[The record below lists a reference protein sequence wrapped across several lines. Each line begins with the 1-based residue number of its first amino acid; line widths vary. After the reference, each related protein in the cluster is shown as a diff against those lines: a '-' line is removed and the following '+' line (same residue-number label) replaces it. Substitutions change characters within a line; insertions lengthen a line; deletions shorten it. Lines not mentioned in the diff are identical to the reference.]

1 MAEKRLIRVA
11 LGCDHRGRNLK
22 RMAIGHI
29 TEKGGY
35 CQDFGTNESAAVDYP
50 DVARAVAEA
59 VSKGDFRFGILVCG
73 TGIGMGMAANKV
85 RGIRAAVC
93 HDLFTAMRAR
103 QHNDA
108 NILCLGEDVVGP
120 GLAREIVETFLIT
133 DFEGGRHAT
142 RVEKIRSQEGK

>member
-1 MAEKRLIRVA
+1 VAEKRIVRVA

-22 RMAIGHI
+22 RLAMGHI
-29 TEKGGY
+29 TERGGT

-93 HDLFTAMRAR
+93 HDVYTAARAR

-108 NILCLGEDVVGP
+108 NVLCLGEDVVGP
-120 GLAREIVETFLIT
+120 GLAREMIETFLNT
-133 DFEGGRHAT
+133 DFEGGRHAA
-142 RVEKIRSQEGK
+142 RVEKIRALEGK